1 MRAVLLLLL
10 LLPAMPTLP
19 GQRYETGLETL
30 EGLESVLL
38 RDRATETLVRIVPA
52 LGNNVWEMTVRGQ
65 PVFWSP
71 YRSVAEFRARPGHF
85 GNPFLWPWA
94 NRIDGMAYWVN
105 GKKYLLNAELGN
117 VRPGP
122 NNTPIHGLLVASDL
136 WKVAGHGADS
146 GGAWA
151 RSRLEF
157 WRRPELMAQFP
168 FAHAV
173 EMTYRLADGALTV
186 ETVVENLSD
195 EAMPVSLG
203 FHPYFRITDAP
214 RDEWTVTLA
223 ARRRHVLD
231 AKLIPTGET
240 APLPYPKELKL
251 RGVVLDDVMDELER
265 DSSGIARFRVE
276 GRKQR
281 ITVEYGEAYGVAV
294 VYAPAGREFICFEP
308 MTAITNAFNAAHAG
322 WYRGLPSVEP
332 RGRWRGVFRIVPEGY

>member
-1 MRAVLLLLL
+1 MRAVLPLTLLLAAA
-10 LLPAMPTLP
+10 PSLP
-19 GQRYETGLETL
+19 GQPYETRLDTL
-30 EGLESVLL
+30 EGLETVLL
-38 RDRATETLVRIVPA
+38 RDRAADALVRIVPA

-105 GKKYLLNAELGN
+105 GKKYLLNADLGN

-122 NNTPIHGLLVASDL
+122 NHTPIHGLLIHSGL
-136 WKVAGHGADS
+136 WTPAGRGADAGS
-146 GGAWA
+146 AWFTA
-151 RSRLEF
+151 RLEF
-157 WRRPELMAQFP
+157 WRYPELMAQFP
-168 FAHAV
+168 FAHSV

-186 ETVVENLSD
+186 ETVIMNLSE

-223 ARRRHVLD
+223 ARRKHVLD
-231 AKLIPTGET
+231 GRLIPTGET

-251 RGVVLDDVMDELER
+251 RGVVLDDVMDDLER

-294 VYAPAGREFICFEP
+294 VYAPAGRDFICFEP

-322 WYRGLPSVEP
+322 WYRALPRIEP

>member
-1 MRAVLLLLL
+1 MRAVLPLLL

-19 GQRYETGLETL
+19 AQRYETGLETL
-30 EGLESVLL
+30 EGIESVLL

-52 LGNNVWEMTVRGQ
+52 LGNNVWEMTVRGR

-136 WKVAGHGADS
+136 WKLAGHGADS

-173 EMTYRLADGALTV
+173 EMIYRLADGALAV

-265 DSSGIARFRVE
+265 DSSGVARFRVA

-322 WYRGLPSVEP
+322 WYRALPFAGP
-332 RGRWRGVFRIVPEGY
+332 HGRWRGVFRIVPEGY

>member
-1 MRAVLLLLL
+1 MRAVLLPLL
-10 LLPAMPTLP
+10 LLPAVQTLP
-19 GQRYETGLETL
+19 GQRYETGIEPL
-30 EGLESVLL
+30 EGLETLLL

-52 LGNNVWEMTVRGQ
+52 LGNNIWEMTVRGQ

-94 NRIDGMAYWVN
+94 NRIDGTAYWVN

-122 NNTPIHGLLVASDL
+122 NNTPIHGLLIFSDL
-136 WKVAGHGADS
+136 WKPAGRGADPR
-146 GGAWA
+146 GAWA
-151 RSRLEF
+151 VSRLEF

-168 FAHAV
+168 FAHVV

-214 RDEWTVTLA
+214 RDEWMVTLP

-231 AKLIPTGET
+231 ARLIPTGET
-240 APLPYPKELKL
+240 APLPYPRRLAL
-251 RGVVLDDVMDELER
+251 RGVALDDVMDELER
-265 DSSGIARFRVE
+265 DADGMARFRVE

-281 ITVEYGEAYGVAV
+281 ITVEYGEAYSVAV

-322 WYRGLPSVEP
+322 WYRGLPAVEP
-332 RGRWRGVFRIVPEGY
+332 RGRWRGLFRIVPEGY